1 MRLAALSFF
10 ALTPASGAPFGQ
22 APEAGAP
29 RRFEEAA
36 ACARPEIRFARN
48 RRRWPQ
54 RLGRRQPERAT
65 KGAAIRSELS
75 MNQSFPGEIC
85 RLTADTCRPI

>member
-10 ALTPASGAPFGQ
+10 ALTPASGAAFAQ

-36 ACARPEIRFARN
+36 ASARPEMQFTGKP
-48 RRRWPQ
+48 RRWP
-54 RLGRRQPERAT
+54 RRPGRRQPEGAT
-65 KGAAIRSELS
+65 KGTAIRSELS
-75 MNQSFPGEIC
+75 MNQSLPGKTG
-85 RLTADTCRPI
+85 RLTADTCRPV